1 MLPVIKHAVRKAKIE
16 FDAIIIL
23 QPTSPL
29 RNQKHIRKAIKIFK
43 SDLKC
48 DSLLTVTK
56 IPHNMEPY
64 SSMYINKKGYLKDF
78 INQNRR
84 VLRRQQKQIFYAR
97 NGPAICILKKEVLK
111 ASIYG
116 KN

>member
-1 MLPVIKHAVRKAKIE
+1 
-16 FDAIIIL
+16 
-23 QPTSPL
+23 
-29 RNQKHIRKAIKIFK
+29 
-43 SDLKC
+43 
-48 DSLLTVTK
+48 
-56 IPHNMEPY
+56 MEPY

-116 KN
+116 KKIKYYEMSNIESIDVDNVSDFNLVKKLLKN